1 MSTPANN
8 LRLDYVEFAT
18 RDVAAAKKFF
28 TAAFGWKF
36 TDYGPDYVSF
46 EDGRMTG
53 GFYTAPDPFDGLRA
67 GAPAIMNP
75 MIVIF
80 AVNLEDAEA
89 RVKQAGGKIVKP
101 SFEFPGGRRFHFTE
115 PTGLEL
121 SVWSDIRADGSKV
134 A

>member
-1 MSTPANN
+1 MSTPENN

-18 RDVAAAKKFF
+18 SDLAATKKFL

-36 TDYGPDYVSF
+36 TDYGPDYASF
-46 EDGRMTG
+46 ADGRITG
-53 GFYTAPDPFDGLRA
+53 GLYAAPD
-67 GAPAIMNP
+67 APRKMNP

-89 RVKQAGGKIVKP
+89 RVTRAGGKIVKP
-101 SFEFPGGRRFHFTE
+101 AFEFPGGRRFQFTE
-115 PTGLEL
+115 PAGLEL
-121 SVWSDIRADGSKV
+121 SVWSDVRADGSKV